1 MSNSSLI
8 RPRRRR
14 PCRRE
19 DGLSILGGSNSP
31 IARATIWRGIKAGR
45 FPEPIKVGPATNRWR
60 VGELRSRI
68 AEFAA
73 ERAA

>member
-1 MSNSSLI
+1 MSNSSLSDLADDDLVDEKTA
-8 RPRRRR
+8 
-14 PCRRE
+14 CR
-19 DGLSILGGSNSP
+19 ILGGSNSP

-45 FPEPIKVGPATNRWR
+45 SPEPIKVGPATNRWR

-68 AEFAA
+68 AEFVA